1 MIYLF
6 MKIIAQSL
14 TTIIINYELLSS
26 RGDIF
31 AEQNYILSGDLPAE
45 H

>member
-1 MIYLF
+1 

-14 TTIIINYELLSS
+14 TTIIIIYELLSS

-31 AEQNYILSGDLPAE
+31 TEQNHILSGDLPIE
-45 H
+45 R